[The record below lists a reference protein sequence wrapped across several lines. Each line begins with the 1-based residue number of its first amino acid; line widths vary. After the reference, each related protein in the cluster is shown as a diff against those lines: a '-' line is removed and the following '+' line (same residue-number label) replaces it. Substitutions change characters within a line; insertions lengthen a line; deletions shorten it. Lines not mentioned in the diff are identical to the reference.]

1 LTVVPE
7 ARPRIPVAEPDLTG
21 NEEAYVL
28 EAIRSSWISSS
39 GPFLARF
46 EAEFATATAAN
57 HVLAVSNGTVALHL
71 ALLAADVGPGDE
83 VIVPSLTYVATANA
97 VRYVG
102 ADPVFVDVDPET
114 WCIDPARA
122 AEAITPRTRAI
133 IPVHLY
139 GHPAAMDEIMTLAA
153 QADLIVI
160 EDAAEAFG
168 ATYKG
173 RPVGALGHIG
183 AFSFYGNK
191 ILTSGEGGAVTCND
205 AELCA
210 RMRLLRG
217 QGMDPNRRYF
227 FPIIGYNFRLT
238 NVAAAMLCAQ
248 LERSDKLLKRRR
260 DIYELYQSELG
271 NLPGLHMQPKAG
283 DVELG
288 PWLFSMLVDEDQAG
302 VSRDEL
308 MRRLDERGIET
319 RPFFIPIHGLPAY
332 AAATRERGTR
342 LPVTDRLAVRG
353 INLPTFSN
361 LADEQV
367 RFVCDQIKEALAE

>member
-1 LTVVPE
+1 LTVVPN

-46 EAEFATATAAN
+46 EAEFAAATAAE
-57 HVLAVSNGTVALHL
+57 HALAVSNGTVALHL
-71 ALLAADVGPGDE
+71 ALLSVGIGPGDE

-102 ADPVFVDVDPET
+102 AEPVFVDVDPAT
-114 WCIDPARA
+114 WCIDPARV
-122 AEAITPRTRAI
+122 AEAITSRTRAI

-139 GHPAAMDEIMTLAA
+139 GHPAAMDEIMALAA
-153 QADLIVI
+153 GADLKVI

-183 AFSFYGNK
+183 TFSFYGNK

-205 AELCA
+205 AELCD

-260 DIYELYQSELG
+260 DIYELYQSLLG
-271 NLPGLHMQPKAG
+271 NLPGLHMQPQAV
-283 DVELG
+283 DVTVA
-288 PWLFSMLVDEDQAG
+288 PWLFSMVVDESRTG
-302 VSRDEL
+302 LSRDEL
-308 MRRLDERGIET
+308 MRRLDQRGVET
-319 RPFFIPIHGLPAY
+319 RPFFIPIHDLPAY
-332 AAATRERGTR
+332 ANASRQRGTS
-342 LPVTDRLAVRG
+342 LPVTDLLASRG
-353 INLPTFSN
+353 LNLPTFTN
-361 LADEQV
+361 LADEQIE
-367 RFVCDQIKEALAE
+367 FICDQVKEALAE